1 MNSKRANS
9 SNEVFEQ
16 SLDHTAAALN
26 RALTAVENLTALS
39 FEATHLS
46 TQAFSR
52 VSSNVDNPVDSFNSL
67 LGLTRSLL
75 VITES
80 CNDEITRLIQAQLHD
95 LNRSLDFLRERE
107 GTPAF
112 YGGEGGFLAVQ
123 ELLRVAD
130 AALEAHKT
138 NQSSLVER

>member
-1 MNSKRANS
+1 MNSKRVHP
-9 SNEVFEQ
+9 SNELFEQ
-16 SLDHTAAALN
+16 SVDHTAATLN
-26 RALTAVENLTALS
+26 RALIAVENLTALS

-52 VSSNVDNPVDSFNSL
+52 ATSGVEDPAESFNSL

-75 VITES
+75 VITEL

-95 LNRSLDFLRERE
+95 LNKSLNFLLESK
-107 GTPAF
+107 GAPAF

-123 ELLRVAD
+123 ELLRIAD
-130 AALEAHKT
+130 ATLETHKT
-138 NQSSLVER
+138 SPSALIER